1 MFCSMMFIMIMDRKE
16 LRLELPS
23 ISQRGLTFVCLVAAL
38 QYGNIEINIYE
49 AGPNYAYRIVKIGY
63 NIL

>member
-1 MFCSMMFIMIMDRKE
+1 MIMDRKE

>member
-1 MFCSMMFIMIMDRKE
+1 MIMDRKE

-38 QYGNIEINIYE
+38 QYGNIEIYMKQAPIMPIE
-49 AGPNYAYRIVKIGY
+49 
-63 NIL
+63 L